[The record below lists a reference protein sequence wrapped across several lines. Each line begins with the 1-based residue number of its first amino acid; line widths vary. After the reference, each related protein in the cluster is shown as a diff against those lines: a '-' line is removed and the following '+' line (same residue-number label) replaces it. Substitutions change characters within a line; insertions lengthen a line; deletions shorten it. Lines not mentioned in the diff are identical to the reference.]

1 MIKLEQVKCDF
12 EIIEDHNQNGLI
24 LNKKNNNIKIT
35 IYDQSLIEKIIDD
48 NFNKK
53 YRALL
58 YMIMSLNSEDTTESD
73 TELALIKIDDLR
85 KILLSKYFNLISKEL
100 LDKYLN
106 MLLLLEQK
114 VPIITNNRGR

>member
-12 EIIEDHNQNGLI
+12 EIIEDHDQNGLT
-24 LNKKNNNIKIT
+24 LSKKNNNIKIT

-58 YMIMSLNSEDTTESD
+58 YMIMSLNNEDTTESD

-85 KILLSKYFNLISKEL
+85 NILLSKYFNLISKEL

-106 MLLLLEQK
+106 MLLLLDQK
-114 VPIITNNRGR
+114 VPVITNNRGR